1 MGLRNYAENGV
12 LLNASVSADLIET
25 IFTPPSPLHDGAVII
40 NENGLVAA
48 RVILPLSQDPS
59 LSRVLGTRHRAAVGI
74 SEETDALVVVVSEE
88 TRTISIAEGGRLER
102 DLDVAGLRKALIARL
117 RGGGERVAAA

>member
-1 MGLRNYAENGV
+1 
-12 LLNASVSADLIET
+12 
-25 IFTPPSPLHDGAVII
+25 
-40 NENGLVAA
+40 
-48 RVILPLSQDPS
+48 LPLSSDPN
-59 LSRVLGTRHRAAVGI
+59 LGRVLGTRHRAAVGI

-117 RGGGERVAAA
+117 RAGGGSERTERTAAA